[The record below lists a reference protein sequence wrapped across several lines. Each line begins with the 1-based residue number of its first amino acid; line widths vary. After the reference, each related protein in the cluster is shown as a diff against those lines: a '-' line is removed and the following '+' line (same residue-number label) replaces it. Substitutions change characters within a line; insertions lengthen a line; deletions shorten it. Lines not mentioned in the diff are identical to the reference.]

1 MFILYKKFYF
11 NFYRSLYM
19 AKNITSLFFNIHT
32 TTTTTRYIFIQYY
45 TLNFI
50 VKYILFIIFIHKK
63 PI

>member
-1 MFILYKKFYF
+1 
-11 NFYRSLYM
+11 M
-19 AKNITSLFFNIHT
+19 AKNITSLFFNIH

>member
-1 MFILYKKFYF
+1 
-11 NFYRSLYM
+11 M
-19 AKNITSLFFNIHT
+19 AKNITSLFFNIHTTNYLST